1 MGKSVFITY
10 ILWLFGGIFGLHH
23 LYLRRDRHAFTWLTT
38 FGGVFGL
45 GWLRE
50 ITRLPAYVQ
59 EANQSPQFVE
69 KRFRVMHKRS
79 SPPYNSTRV
88 AGELILG
95 TLFGFVLSLATPPP
109 EEHQFIH
116 RYMRYLIPAAVATGV
131 HVVGNIGLECGKFR
145 WPLLGSYVG
154 AVIFAFNASSI
165 AYSAIFATF
174 AFNWL
179 SRDWVR
185 QPKPTIRR
193 KLAYRVVVFSTCFL
207 FYTALWGSFLWF
219 NARLVSE
226 DGTVTTFR
234 EGVKNFLQSKAWLE
248 CKETIAQ
255 LWEYGWTHGWHNV
268 LDEIIRSLDPYGQ
281 TRAYSI
287 LELNP
292 NASQHEISAQYRKLS
307 REWHPDRHRDPE
319 KKKLAERNFIEI
331 AQAYE
336 KLNKGKQAG
345 RHAEF
350 QQQHFHQEF

>member
-116 RYMRYLIPAAVATGV
+116 RYMRYLIPAAVATG
-131 HVVGNIGLECGKFR
+131 
-145 WPLLGSYVG
+145 
-154 AVIFAFNASSI
+154 A
-165 AYSAIFATF
+165 
-174 AFNWL
+174 
-179 SRDWVR
+179 SRDAR
-185 QPKPTIRR
+185 I
-193 KLAYRVVVFSTCFL
+193 VF
-207 FYTALWGSFLWF
+207 
-219 NARLVSE
+219 
-226 DGTVTTFR
+226 
-234 EGVKNFLQSKAWLE
+234 
-248 CKETIAQ
+248 
-255 LWEYGWTHGWHNV
+255 
-268 LDEIIRSLDPYGQ
+268 
-281 TRAYSI
+281 
-287 LELNP
+287 
-292 NASQHEISAQYRKLS
+292 
-307 REWHPDRHRDPE
+307 
-319 KKKLAERNFIEI
+319 
-331 AQAYE
+331 
-336 KLNKGKQAG
+336 
-345 RHAEF
+345 
-350 QQQHFHQEF
+350 